1 MNGFLLFFLSIF
13 TVVQLNCE
21 NFFDC
26 KHDSLKQDTEFLPTG
41 FHHWTPKR
49 YWHKTIHLA
58 QEIVACGEQN
68 NQWFMPDVIGLC
80 EVENDSCMQ
89 TLVRRSPL
97 RTARYEYVMTHSPD
111 VRGINV
117 ALLYSPFSFRLIS
130 SASIPINVPKNVRP
144 TRDILYVSGSVSTQD
159 TLHFFV
165 VHAPSK
171 RGGELQTLPLRKKVC
186 SILAQKIDSLQ
197 GINKD
202 TKIFVLG
209 DFNDN
214 GKSEAFEPLK
224 HCLITDISEG
234 VKGQNGAKGTY
245 KFRGEWTSL
254 DHIFVSNSILKSL
267 LKCVINDAPFL
278 LTADLKYGGVQ
289 PLRCYIGAKYTN
301 GFSDH
306 LPLVAFFDW

>member
-49 YWHKTIHLA
+49 YWHKTTHLA
-58 QEIVACGEQN
+58 QEIVSCGEQN
-68 NQWFMPDVIGLC
+68 NQWFMPDIIGLC

-130 SASIPINVPKNVRP
+130 SASIPINVPKNVREIFCMFRVLFP
-144 TRDILYVSGSVSTQD
+144 CKIRYIFLWFMHQVSEEENCT
-159 TLHFFV
+159 
-165 VHAPSK
+165 
-171 RGGELQTLPLRKKVC
+171 
-186 SILAQKIDSLQ
+186 
-197 GINKD
+197 
-202 TKIFVLG
+202 
-209 DFNDN
+209 
-214 GKSEAFEPLK
+214 
-224 HCLITDISEG
+224 HCLC
-234 VKGQNGAKGTY
+234 VK
-245 KFRGEWTSL
+245 
-254 DHIFVSNSILKSL
+254 
-267 LKCVINDAPFL
+267 
-278 LTADLKYGGVQ
+278 
-289 PLRCYIGAKYTN
+289 RC
-301 GFSDH
+301 
-306 LPLVAFFDW
+306 VAF